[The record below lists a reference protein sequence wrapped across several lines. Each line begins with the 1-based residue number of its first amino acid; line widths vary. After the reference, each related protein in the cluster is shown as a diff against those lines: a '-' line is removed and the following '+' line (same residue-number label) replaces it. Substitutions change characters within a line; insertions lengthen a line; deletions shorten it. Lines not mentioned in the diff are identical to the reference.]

1 MKKIIKPNKNN
12 KYQQMKKL
20 FLILCLL
27 TGLSI
32 SSQTFKHQASINTN
46 TTVGLQKIEMTPSH
60 KQFMKS
66 NFCDVRIFDSSQ
78 VEIPYIILSEPVV
91 KSKTD
96 FIEYPIISQK
106 HFGTYTEIIIE
117 NKNHDKL
124 SNIAFNINNSDA
136 LKYCSIEGSNDAKQ
150 WYTVSALQELSL
162 SYNENYTN
170 QYKCIY
176 FPLNDYA
183 YFKLLIDDWKGFGID
198 WLSEAPFKVNSAG
211 YFKNSFI
218 SGKLNSVSFLQSITT
233 DSKAKTTTVK
243 LTFNNNQSIN
253 HIEFSV
259 SNPRLFLREAVIYTL
274 DEVKEKNKPSRFVR
288 NTNCTFELNSE
299 KPLIFDIP
307 EVLSREVFIEIV
319 NNDNQALQID
329 SIKCKQLASYLV
341 FDVAKNKSYTLK
353 CGDEKLNRPTYD
365 LINFVKESPQLLPAA
380 TLSEFKE
387 LATDAAVAAPEKK
400 FYETKLFLWICVI
413 IGALAIALF
422 SYKLMKDM
430 KGNE

>member
-162 SYNENYTN
+162 
-170 QYKCIY
+170 
-176 FPLNDYA
+176 
-183 YFKLLIDDWKGFGID
+183 
-198 WLSEAPFKVNSAG
+198 
-211 YFKNSFI
+211 
-218 SGKLNSVSFLQSITT
+218 
-233 DSKAKTTTVK
+233 
-243 LTFNNNQSIN
+243 
-253 HIEFSV
+253 
-259 SNPRLFLREAVIYTL
+259 
-274 DEVKEKNKPSRFVR
+274 
-288 NTNCTFELNSE
+288 
-299 KPLIFDIP
+299 
-307 EVLSREVFIEIV
+307 
-319 NNDNQALQID
+319 
-329 SIKCKQLASYLV
+329 
-341 FDVAKNKSYTLK
+341 
-353 CGDEKLNRPTYD
+353 
-365 LINFVKESPQLLPAA
+365 
-380 TLSEFKE
+380 
-387 LATDAAVAAPEKK
+387 
-400 FYETKLFLWICVI
+400 
-413 IGALAIALF
+413 
-422 SYKLMKDM
+422 
-430 KGNE
+430 